1 MEAADECK
9 QIFISFP
16 LYLPYGAVFLPYLSL
31 PILIHPPIQENRS
44 TNLPQHSL
52 LPNSFI
58 REKKIFLYIKP
69 FFEEF
74 LREKQGLSEPMN
86 LFEP

>member
-9 QIFISFP
+9 QIFILPP

-31 PILIHPPIQENRS
+31 PILIHPQIQDNRS
-44 TNLPQHSL
+44 TDLPQHSL

-58 REKKIFLYIKP
+58 RKKNIFLYIKP
-69 FFEEF
+69 FFEDF
-74 LREKQGLSEPMN
+74 LREKQGLSEPR
-86 LFEP
+86 EPSEP